1 MLRRVETHYKNVAV
15 EFLNRLSAN
24 QKRCMRQ
31 IFKFLHPF
39 SCGMNYIEVRNLV
52 KTFKERGKTLTAV
65 DGISFSAKKGEIFGL
80 LGPNGAGKSTTI
92 NILTGLLEK
101 DSGTIKLLGF
111 EPEKNWEYVKNH
123 CNVATAYSWLSD
135 VLTIRQ
141 NLKVYARLYGVK
153 NHEQKINELLELFEL
168 KEIADRKVVRL
179 SSGENTRTVL
189 CKGLI
194 NDPKV
199 LFLDEC
205 TVGLDPD
212 IADKTRTLIKDYQ
225 KKNDCTILFTSH
237 YMYEV
242 EQLCD
247 RIAFMS
253 EGKIVRIDT
262 SDNLKRMIKK
272 RTVEIAV
279 KKDVGALK
287 NFLKTEGVDVWF
299 GKGNNLRFEVTTEKD
314 KMYKVIS
321 KIFHQGFMLSNLHIQ
336 GPTLDDIFIK
346 ISRKK

>member
-1 MLRRVETHYKNVAV
+1 MDA
-15 EFLNRLSAN
+15 
-24 QKRCMRQ
+24 
-31 IFKFLHPF
+31 
-39 SCGMNYIEVRNLV
+39 IEVSNLV
-52 KTFKERGKTLTAV
+52 KTFKEKGKTITAV
-65 DGISFSAKKGEIFGL
+65 DNISFKAKKGEIFGL

-101 DSGTIKLLGF
+101 DSGTIKVLGF
-111 EPEKNWEYVKNH
+111 EPEKNWEYVKNNS
-123 CNVATAYSWLSD
+123 NVATAYSWLSD

-141 NLKVYARLYGVK
+141 NLRVYAKLYGVK
-153 NHEQKINELLELFEL
+153 NCEHKINELLEMFEL
-168 KEIADRKVVRL
+168 KNVADRKIIRL
-179 SSGENTRTVL
+179 SSGENTRAVL

-194 NDPKV
+194 NNPKV

-212 IADKTRTLIKDYQ
+212 IADKTRGIIKDYQ

-242 EQLCD
+242 EELCD

-253 EGKIVRIDT
+253 NGKIIRIDT
-262 SDNLKRMIKK
+262 SSNLKKLIKK
-272 RTVEIAV
+272 HTVEIAV
-279 KKDVGALK
+279 KKNIKLLRE
-287 NFLKTEGVDVWF
+287 FLKTEGVDIVF
-299 GKGNNLRFEVTTEKD
+299 EKDNSIVFEVTTEED

-321 KIFHQGFMLSNLHIQ
+321 KIFHKGFMLSNLHVK

-346 ISRKK
+346 IARGK